1 MVTSI
6 VSREDTV
13 YKAVPDLAMCGD
25 GTLVCTYRES
35 LFHLFHPFSRIV
47 VQSSRDGGLNWG
59 PKQVVDEC
67 PDYLKDGG
75 FNTPR
80 LLSVGGNELIL
91 ACDWIPPREG
101 ELTPNSEI
109 YLWRSTDGG
118 SSWSSKRSMGI
129 RGHICPGMIRL
140 RSSAIILGASRF
152 DSAADTEVSDAFRS
166 TDGGS
171 TWSAASAMAPPT
183 DGLRP
188 TEPTFVELESGL
200 VVCYLRED
208 AERRHAYKS
217 FSRDEG
223 TTWDGPYP
231 TSLVICRGR
240 PQAGLLDSGEVA
252 ITYGFGVSP
261 RLLVLH
267 VETQEIAADP
277 RSVEHVETGHHIEA
291 SYRMRS
297 GTLILSTNTF
307 DKTYGAWRHQAF
319 LSTDLGSSWT
329 EPRDVG
335 FSPKLS
341 LSEGAYVHLDDSSL
355 VAYMREEKECICGYK
370 SVSKDN
376 GETWQGPYP
385 THLLACRGRPYGGL
399 LRSGEVVVMYG
410 FGTTPRQLV
419 MHVETQQIAADP
431 DCVQN
436 SGQHS
441 HLRPAI
447 RRFFIDHDRSI
458 HPDAAYPAWTQ
469 LADGDIFAVQYIV
482 DDAPMGHIR
491 SYRISRSDW
500 LLYPEG
506 RLGREDA

>member
-1 MVTSI
+1 MVRSI

-13 YKAVPDLAMCGD
+13 YKAFPDIAMSSD
-25 GTLVCTYRES
+25 GTLVCTFRES
-35 LFHLFHPFSRIV
+35 LGHGWHPFSRV
-47 VQSSRDGGLNWG
+47 AVQLSTDGGLNWG
-59 PKQVVDEC
+59 DKQIVAACEDVNR
-67 PDYLKDGG
+67 DGG
-75 FNTPR
+75 FTGSRVISLGETR
-80 LLSVGGNELIL
+80 LLLGCEWV
-91 ACDWIPPREG
+91 PPHHSQESPDI
-101 ELTPNSEI
+101 EVF
-109 YLWRSTDGG
+109 LWESGDSGRTWRGP
-118 SSWSSKRSMGI
+118 RRPGI
-129 RGHICPGMIRL
+129 RGR
-140 RSSAIILGASRF
+140 
-152 DSAADTEVSDAFRS
+152 VS
-166 TDGGS
+166 
-171 TWSAASAMAPPT
+171 
-183 DGLRP
+183 L
-188 TEPTFVELESGL
+188 
-200 VVCYLRED
+200 
-208 AERRHAYKS
+208 
-217 FSRDEG
+217 
-223 TTWDGPYP
+223 
-231 TSLVICRGR
+231 SLN
-240 PQAGLLDSGEVA
+240 
-252 ITYGFGVSP
+252 
-261 RLLVLH
+261 
-267 VETQEIAADP
+267 
-277 RSVEHVETGHHIEA
+277 
-291 SYRMRS
+291 RMRS

-355 VAYMREEKECICGYK
+355 VAYMREDKECICGYK